1 MAPSHQDTPQHFG
14 TQFGISKKVV
24 GLGTE
29 VIAVRALYQG
39 LVKIAEYKRRSGEAV
54 RGGGRAE
61 NVAKVLLLMHLLR
74 PPISCRDG
82 ILTTAVNL

>member
-14 TQFGISKKVV
+14 TQFGSKKVV

-39 LVKIAEYKRRSGEAV
+39 LVKIAE
-54 RGGGRAE
+54 
-61 NVAKVLLLMHLLR
+61 
-74 PPISCRDG
+74 
-82 ILTTAVNL
+82 